1 MEKEEE
7 NLAKNLNPNINYLI
21 NQNIPEGKKSFK
33 VGYIHHPNGSFE
45 KQIMIDGIILDYSI
59 DMSSFYE
66 AHRMGLG
73 RQIKEDIAKHFLK
86 CVSEMVGRY
95 VTAPEVMAAEK
106 LGYI

>member
-1 MEKEEE
+1 MEKDSE

-59 DMSSFYE
+59 DMSAFYE

-73 RQIKEDIAKHFLK
+73 KQIKEDIAKHFLK
-86 CVSEMVGRY
+86 CVSEMVGKH
-95 VTAPEVMAAEK
+95 VTAKEVMEAEK

>member
-7 NLAKNLNPNINYLI
+7 PIRNLNLLV

-45 KQIMIDGIILDYSI
+45 KQIMIDGIIIDYSI
-59 DMSSFYE
+59 DMSAFYE

-73 RQIKEDIAKHFLK
+73 KQIKEDIAKHFLK

-95 VTAPEVMAAEK
+95 VNAQEVMLAEK
-106 LGYI
+106 NGYI